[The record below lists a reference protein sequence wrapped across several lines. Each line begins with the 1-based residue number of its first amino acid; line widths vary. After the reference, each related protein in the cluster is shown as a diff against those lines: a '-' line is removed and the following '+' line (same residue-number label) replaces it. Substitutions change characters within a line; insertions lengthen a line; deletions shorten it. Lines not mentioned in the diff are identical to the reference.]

1 MPALYL
7 SRTYDE
13 AHQRLIE
20 ARGFAQLQHGTGTN
34 SQCENRTVQNRES
47 VRLTSKLAQIVACLL
62 AQRAYQA
69 GEISREE
76 ISTGTYR
83 LSEESVSLDWQS
95 ATECEL
101 PPSLLGL
108 LGFSYNL
115 YRRVQRLN
123 QQFIT
128 Y

>member
-13 AHQRLIE
+13 AHQLLIE
-20 ARGFAQLQHGTGTN
+20 ARGFAQLQYGTGTN
-34 SQCENRTVQNRES
+34 LQCENRTVRNRES
-47 VRLTSKLAQIVACLL
+47 VRLTSKLAQIAACLL